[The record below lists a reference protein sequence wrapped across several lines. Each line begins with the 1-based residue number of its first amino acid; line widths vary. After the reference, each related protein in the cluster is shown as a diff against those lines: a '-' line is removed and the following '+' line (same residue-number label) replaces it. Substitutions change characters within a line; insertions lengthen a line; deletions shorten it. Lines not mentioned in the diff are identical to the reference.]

1 MRKKHRRPNT
11 IHYNL
16 LLRAIRDCAVGSEEH
31 IRELLL
37 PQNQSVSRKKVRFS
51 RVLERKR
58 PVSKKSLHVSSDSRL
73 SLPVTSAFCFKF
85 SQLRCFFPVSPAA
98 RRLSF
103 SSHLNMFREITK
115 HLFYCGSPCLI
126 NRAAWEGDDG
136 NSTDSMVILTG
147 IEAEFMW
154 FHGDGRSPTRMETSV
169 VRLWQ
174 G

>member
-1 MRKKHRRPNT
+1 VFSDGVHGRQPLLSVDKLCFNYLFQVWRLMRKKHRRPNT

-73 SLPVTSAFCFKF
+73 SFPVTSAFCFKF
-85 SQLRCFFPVSPAA
+85 SQLRCFFLYHLLLVDCHFRHTATCFVKLPSTCFTVAHPVSRIA
-98 RRLSF
+98 L
-103 SSHLNMFREITK
+103 HGKGM
-115 HLFYCGSPCLI
+115 
-126 NRAAWEGDDG
+126 
-136 NSTDSMVILTG
+136 TG
-147 IEAEFMW
+147 TPPIPW
-154 FHGDGRSPTRMETSV
+154 
-169 VRLWQ
+169 
-174 G
+174 